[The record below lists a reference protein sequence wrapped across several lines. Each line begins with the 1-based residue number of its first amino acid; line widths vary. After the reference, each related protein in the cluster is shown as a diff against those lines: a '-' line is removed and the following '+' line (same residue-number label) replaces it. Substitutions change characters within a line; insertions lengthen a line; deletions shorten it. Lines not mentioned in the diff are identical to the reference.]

1 MVERNIKYLEN
12 ISLDEIKGFGEK
24 RLSSFKKHG
33 IKKAKEIE
41 KDPKIKKLTKD
52 YEKAV
57 NDYMKKYG

>member
-1 MVERNIKYLEN
+1 MSYMDRKNILSE
-12 ISLDEIKGFGEK
+12 GFIESMLK
-24 RLSSFKKHG
+24 RLFKKHG

-57 NDYMKKYG
+57 NEYMKKYG

>member
-1 MVERNIKYLEN
+1 MSYMDRKNILSE
-12 ISLDEIKGFGEK
+12 GFIESMLK
-24 RLSSFKKHG
+24 RLFKKHG

>member
-1 MVERNIKYLEN
+1 MDRKNILSE
-12 ISLDEIKGFGEK
+12 GFIESMLK
-24 RLSSFKKHG
+24 RLFKKHG

>member
-1 MVERNIKYLEN
+1 MSYMDRKNILSE
-12 ISLDEIKGFGEK
+12 GFIESMLK
-24 RLSSFKKHG
+24 RLFKKHG

-52 YEKAV
+52 YEKAG

>member
-1 MVERNIKYLEN
+1 MSYMDRKNILSE
-12 ISLDEIKGFGEK
+12 GFIESMLK
-24 RLSSFKKHG
+24 RLFKKHG

-57 NDYMKKYG
+57 NDYIKNYG

>member
-1 MVERNIKYLEN
+1 MSYMDRKNILSE
-12 ISLDEIKGFGEK
+12 GFIESMLK
-24 RLSSFKKHG
+24 RLFKNHG

>member
-1 MVERNIKYLEN
+1 MSYMDRKNILSE
-12 ISLDEIKGFGEK
+12 GFIESMLK
-24 RLSSFKKHG
+24 RLFKKHG

-57 NDYMKKYG
+57 NDYIKKYG

>member
-1 MVERNIKYLEN
+1 MSYMDRKNILSE
-12 ISLDEIKGFGEK
+12 GFIQSMLK
-24 RLSSFKKHG
+24 RLFKKHG